1 MQPSMK
7 PNADMMQQHLEHL
20 FDGFLDGCHD
30 GLIEIAWTD
39 AADKKLRHARL
50 FGTDQIDEAVACAAE
65 QNARQGQNI
74 YVGAALRKKDT
85 TDDSR
90 ASDSDILALT
100 AYYVDIDDGIAAEA
114 AKEKYKNCP
123 PTCIVV
129 TGRHPRKRLQLWWRL
144 HEPDRDLSRAR
155 AQNAALAA
163 TFDGDRTVVNPSRV
177 MRLAGSVAW
186 PIKQDRVAE
195 LTELHFPK
203 DHPKSYPDGQVQK
216 AFPPTVPDVPPPP
229 ALNIGTLDGVS
240 VDDALQ
246 AIQEG
251 RDWHNN
257 TLRLVAHWVARGWTN
272 AEIKA
277 TAEGLTLN
285 GYTVGQTE
293 RDMTRMIAGARMKWA
308 IPNPVHNLD
317 EAETTPLCPP
327 FVTDLNVAML
337 PKRQWVLGR
346 SLIIGYLS
354 LLVSPPGIGKTTLV
368 LAQAVSVCT
377 GKNLTGKEVFQMGKV
392 WVHNNED
399 DGDELKRRL
408 AAVLQHFK
416 LSIGDIRDKLVLSSG
431 AERPLVIAKGG
442 RDGTVV
448 RQPDVDACIEFI
460 KKNGITVFV
469 ADPFAE
475 THSVEENSNEQ
486 MKEVAMMYRDI
497 ARGASCAVLL
507 VHHTSKPQ
515 QASSDGH
522 AGNMNTARGASS
534 LLGVARVVQTFYG
547 MSARDAEKFGIKEED
562 RHRYIR
568 LDDAKANLSLI
579 DANAHW
585 YERVSVT
592 IANGDEV
599 GILQSVDF
607 TAKESEI
614 AKADVE
620 LQKTIIA
627 CLLAQVDGNEIT
639 LNAAARLLAWGN
651 DKRFHK
657 YRREDARG
665 QQRVS
670 KTLRDTIF
678 RACRGNITIRDSANE
693 RGFSLGLSD
702 RKNTLT
708 RFSLPLNPLSQ
719 PEFMEE
725 CDE

>member
-1 MQPSMK
+1 MK
-7 PNADMMQQHLEHL
+7 PNAEAMQQHLEHL

-39 AADKKLRHARL
+39 AADRKLRHARL

-65 QNARQGQNI
+65 QNVRTGQNI
-74 YVGAALRKKDT
+74 YVGAALRKKNT

-90 ASDSDILALT
+90 ASDNDILALT

-114 AKEKYKNCP
+114 AKEKYKDCP

-144 HEPDRDLSRAR
+144 QEPDRDLHRAR
-155 AQNAALAA
+155 AQNTALAA
-163 TFDGDRTVVNPSRV
+163 TFDGDRSVVNPSRV
-177 MRLAGSVAW
+177 MRLAGSIAW
-186 PIKQDRVAE
+186 PAKKDRIEE
-195 LTELHFPK
+195 LTELYFPK
-203 DHPKSYPDGQVQK
+203 NHPKSYPDGQVQR
-216 AFPPTVPDVPPPP
+216 AFPSAAPDAPSPSPP
-229 ALNIGTLDGVS
+229 ALNIGTLAGVS

-246 AIQEG
+246 AIQNG

-257 TLRLVAHWVARGWTN
+257 TLRLVAHWVARGWTD
-272 AEIKA
+272 AEIKT
-277 TAEGLTLN
+277 TAEGLTLH

-293 RDMTRMIAGARMKWA
+293 RDMTRMIAGARAKWA
-308 IPNPVHNLD
+308 IPNPTHNLD

-377 GKNLTGKEVFQMGKV
+377 GKNLTGKEVFQTGKV

-416 LSIGDIRDKLVLSSG
+416 LSIDDIRDKLVLSSG
-431 AERPLVIAKGG
+431 ADRPLIIAKAG
-442 RDGTVV
+442 RDGAVV

-460 KKNGITVFV
+460 KKNGITVFI
-469 ADPFAE
+469 ADPLAE

-497 ARGASCAVLL
+497 ARRAGCAVLL

-547 MSARDAEKFGIKEED
+547 MSTRDAEKFGIKDED

-579 DANAHW
+579 DGNAHW

-599 GILQSVDF
+599 GILQIVDF
-607 TAKESEI
+607 SSREAEVATEER
-614 AKADVE
+614 DF
-620 LQKTIIA
+620 QKTVVA

-639 LNAAARLLAWGN
+639 LNAAAKMLAWGN
-651 DKRFHK
+651 DKRFHR
-657 YRREDARG
+657 YRQSDANG
-665 QQRVS
+665 NQRVS
-670 KTLRDTIF
+670 KGLRNIII
-678 RACRGNITIRDSANE
+678 RACQAKISITDAKNVN
-693 RGFSLGLSD
+693 GFSLNLSE
-702 RKNTLT
+702 KPQTLR
-708 RFSLPLNPLSQ
+708 RFSYPFNPLSQ

-725 CDE
+725 ENV